1 MPDEDRS
8 KSLFYPLGLL
18 SKQRAKLSSFLFL
31 KVPYDS
37 LEFLRIN
44 YLCFSGH
51 HETERSLVL
60 SFIHI
65 IHIFQQLWLWC
76 FVSGISKRKIYQPGA
91 YKLLQLLCL
100 RPFKDSPIFPPQN
113 RSLYALKIDLV
124 SWKHL
129 LVRLLLSD
137 RMAVQSKWN
146 ICHISFWLY
155 IFFGAQP
162 TLGAYNSL
170 ILQSLQEEEENL
182 PFWVIRVIFD

>member
-1 MPDEDRS
+1 MKWQFFCLLLGFSDRVY
-8 KSLFYPLGLL
+8 SLYFFFDL
-18 SKQRAKLSSFLFL
+18 SNSSGQ
-31 KVPYDS
+31 
-37 LEFLRIN
+37 
-44 YLCFSGH
+44 LC
-51 HETERSLVL
+51 
-60 SFIHI
+60 HI

-155 IFFGAQP
+155 IFFGTQP

-170 ILQSLQEEEENL
+170 ILQSLQEEEEKL